1 MVSDSH
7 STTIMVRKRKFFDL
21 DLITSLRE
29 LGLTWT
35 AIRNHPEINSSRDCL
50 LRWREEVGFEDPK
63 QKIPNDQVDNLVTNY
78 SQGQPRRGEV
88 TIAAHVATTGFYVPR
103 QQLRDSIHRVDP
115 DGVEERSRKPIKR
128 KVYYSNGPHHDW
140 HMDGNHKLIRWGM
153 VIHGCIDGC
162 SRNIIYLQL
171 RDNNKSDVVLDAFME
186 GVSQYQLPLHVSGDF
201 GGENVKVAE
210 YMIRHRGPGTKAFK
224 AVPST
229 HNTRIERL
237 WRDMRENTIQA
248 YIDLFRGFEDDGMLL
263 TNLLHIFTLQFLFMP
278 RIQADLDQFVNMWN
292 THKLSTERNRTPQQI
307 LHFYEIDST
316 AAPEIVDSEVEEDE
330 DDDVEIDPRFS
341 AEGDELLH
349 SVVCNPIECPL
360 SDIKLQ
366 EFRQR
371 VEDISSLQVPFSE
384 LGEKF
389 RLGLVLMNEIFNR
402 PS

>member
-1 MVSDSH
+1 
-7 STTIMVRKRKFFDL
+7 MVRKRKFFDL

>member
-1 MVSDSH
+1 
-7 STTIMVRKRKFFDL
+7 MVRKRKFFDI

-35 AIRNHPEINSSRDCL
+35 AIRNHPDINASKDCL
-50 LRWREEVGFEDPK
+50 RRWRDEVGFADPK
-63 QKIPNDQVDNLVTNY
+63 QKITNDQVDNLVNNY

-103 QQLRDSIHRVDP
+103 QQLRESIHRVDP
-115 DGVEERSRKPIKR
+115 EGVEERSRKPIKR

-171 RDNNKSDVVLDAFME
+171 RDNNKSDVVLDAFLE

-248 YIDLFRGFEDDGMLL
+248 YIDLFRGFEEDGMLL

-292 THKLSTERNRTPQQI
+292 SHKLSTERNRTPQQI
-307 LHFYEIDST
+307 LNFYMVDST
-316 AAPEIVDSEVEEDE
+316 AAPEIVDSEAEVEVEV
-330 DDDVEIDPRFS
+330 DDVDIDPRFS
-341 AEGDELLH
+341 ADGDELLH
-349 SVVCNPIECPL
+349 SVLCNPIECPL

-371 VEDISSLQVPFSE
+371 VEHIPSLLVPFSE
-384 LGEKF
+384 LGEKY
-389 RLGLVLMNEIFNR
+389 RQGLLLMNEIFNR
-402 PS
+402 TS

>member
-1 MVSDSH
+1 MPSIQTLTYKLTSSFKH
-7 STTIMVRKRKFFDL
+7 EMVRKRKFFDL

-29 LGLTWT
+29 LGLSWT
-35 AIRNHPEINSSRDCL
+35 AIRKHPEINASRDCL
-50 LRWREEVGFEDPK
+50 LRWRDEVGFEEPK
-63 QKIPNDQVDNLVTNY
+63 QKIPDAQVDTLVANY
-78 SQGQPRRGEV
+78 CQGQQRRGED
-88 TIAAHVATTGFYVPR
+88 TIAAHVATSGFYVPR

-115 DGVEERSRKPIKR
+115 EGVEARSRKPIKR

-171 RDNNKSDVVLDAFME
+171 RDNNKSDVVLDAFLE

-248 YIDLFRGFEDDGMLL
+248 YIDLFRGFEADGMLL

-278 RIQADLDQFVNMWN
+278 RIQADLDQFVSMWN

-307 LHFYEIDST
+307 LNFYMVDST
-316 AAPEIVDSEVEEDE
+316 AAPEIVDSDDYDEEE
-330 DDDVEIDPRFS
+330 EGEHDVDNDPLFAA
-341 AEGDELLH
+341 AEEELH
-349 SVVCNPIECPL
+349 RVICDPIECPL
-360 SDIKLQ
+360 SEVKLL

-371 VEDISSLQVPFSE
+371 VEPITLIVPC
-384 LGEKF
+384 
-389 RLGLVLMNEIFNR
+389 I
-402 PS
+402 